1 MRLFQLYT
9 SSRTSMRIFI
19 QSPNINSPHGGIRVI
34 NEWANRLQDFGHRV
48 VLYNQA
54 GSVRCNLQPIK
65 AKIVNTT
72 ELLRKSDCLIVTSP
86 HGAFLLDK
94 DVKKKFV
101 FLQMLEHLFNPTN
114 EKFFNNAIALYK
126 THYPII
132 SISQWNIRVLQNQF
146 HRRFPI
152 HYVGNGVN
160 LTDFPISHQPKDYK
174 TILLES
180 PEPTNHTKDTERLA
194 IQVAKML
201 KERGYIIK
209 GFGLKEP
216 KDKIFDEFVV
226 GPNLQTMN
234 RLYEEATLLIKA
246 TKYDA
251 RSTAPLEAGTKGTL
265 TIRGINEGDDDLN
278 ETNSFRTGYS
288 VDKLYD
294 ATMFALQHRDELDK
308 RANTIRSYVQIH
320 NWDYWM
326 EKINTII
333 CQES

>member
-1 MRLFQLYT
+1 MK
-9 SSRTSMRIFI
+9 IFI
-19 QSPNINSPHGGIRVI
+19 QSPNINSPHGGIRII
-34 NEWANRLQDFGHRV
+34 NEWANRLESFGHRV

-54 GSVRCNLQPIK
+54 GPVKCIIQEVK
-65 AKIVNTT
+65 CKIVNSTD
-72 ELLRKSDCLIVTSP
+72 LLRKSDCLIVTSP

-94 DVKKKFV
+94 DIKKKFV

-114 EKFFNNAIALYK
+114 AKFFNNAIALYK
-126 THYPII
+126 THHPII
-132 SISQWNIRVLQNQF
+132 SISQWNIRVLQHQF
-146 HRRFPI
+146 HRKFPI

-160 LTDFPISHQPKDYK
+160 LNDFPISYKPKDYK

-194 IQVAKML
+194 VQVAKIL

-216 KDKIFDEFVV
+216 KDKIFDEFVLR
-226 GPNLQTMN
+226 PNLNTMN

-251 RSTAPLEAGTKGTL
+251 RSTAPLEAGTKGTV
-265 TIRGINEGDDDLN
+265 TIRAITEGDDDLN
-278 ETNSFRTGYS
+278 ETNSFKVGYS

-294 ATMFALQHRDELDK
+294 AAMFALIHRDELDK
-308 RANTIRSYVQIH
+308 RANKIREYVQTYT
-320 NWDYWM
+320 WDYWM
-326 EKINTII
+326 QKINEII